1 MNKLI
6 LASGS
11 PRRRELLSELGY
23 RYQAVVGDFDESTVS
38 LEDPAK
44 GVCELALGKARA
56 AKEKLE
62 KDPDLSAKVLPHGET
77 PVYLG
82 SDTVVVLDGTPM
94 GKPADEAEAARM
106 LRALS
111 GRAHSV
117 FTGVAVASEE
127 ESECFFSETKVHFY
141 ELSEELIQGYLASG
155 EPMDKAGAYG
165 IQGLGRVLI
174 RAIEGDYFTV
184 VGLPVAETYR
194 LLKKVGISSRFLSEN
209 GSCAEVGTGV

>member
-94 GKPADEAEAARM
+94 GKPA
-106 LRALS
+106 
-111 GRAHSV
+111 
-117 FTGVAVASEE
+117 
-127 ESECFFSETKVHFY
+127 ECFFSETKVHFY